1 MTIKFRVLADDAE
14 VCDLLAARVGE
25 ALTRLDLDFP
35 VVTDASPGR
44 AAAIDA
50 ETPVILE
57 NNLIISSGKIL
68 SADEIAALIRSIHA
82 GDLDKLK
89 KMSARGKKF
98 ARLKK
103 NALLLG
109 AVLCAVFAVLSGL
122 RTGREITAQETG
134 RPLSLRFY
142 SPLKI
147 YYFHREPY
155 SKADKEQEI
164 ILRRTAFKVFHEEAL
179 HNLVV
184 ILPMDAAQP
193 ESARLMKDF
202 GVKTVP
208 AVVLQKNGKTRIS
221 DCLKQKN
228 PAVSLLQSVNELQ

>member
-1 MTIKFRVLADDAE
+1 MAVKFRVLADDAE
-14 VCDLLAARVGE
+14 VCDLMAGRFSE
-25 ALTRLDLDFP
+25 ALARLDLDFP

-44 AAAIDA
+44 AAALDA
-50 ETPVILE
+50 EAPVLLE

-68 SADEIAALIRSIHA
+68 SAEEIAGLIRSIHA

-89 KMSARGKKF
+89 KKSARGKRF
-98 ARLKK
+98 SRLKK

-109 AVLCAVFAVLSGL
+109 AILCAVFAVVSGL
-122 RTGREITAQETG
+122 KSSRENTAQETG

-142 SPLKI
+142 SPLKL
-147 YYFHREPY
+147 YYFHRKPY

-164 ILRRTAFKVFHEEAL
+164 TLRRTAFKVFHEEAL
-179 HNLVV
+179 HNLVA
-184 ILPMDAAQP
+184 ILPMDADQP

-202 GVKTVP
+202 GVRTVP
-208 AVVLQKNGKTRIS
+208 AVVLQQNGKFRIS

-228 PAVSLLQSVNELQ
+228 PALSLLQDVKELE

>member
-1 MTIKFRVLADDAE
+1 MAIKFRVLADDAE

-44 AAAIDA
+44 AAAFNA
-50 ETPVILE
+50 ESPVILE
-57 NNLIISSGKIL
+57 NDLIISSGKIL
-68 SADEIAALIRSIHA
+68 SSEEIAGLIRSIHA
-82 GDLDKLK
+82 DDLNQLERL
-89 KMSARGKKF
+89 SARGKRF
-98 ARLKK
+98 SRLKK

-109 AVLCAVFAVLSGL
+109 AILCAVFAVLSGL
-122 RTGREITAQETG
+122 RAGREFTAQETD

-155 SKADKEQEI
+155 PKADKEQEI

-208 AVVLQKNGKTRIS
+208 AVVLQKNGKARIS

-228 PAVSLLQSVNELQ
+228 PAASLFEDVKELE

>member
-1 MTIKFRVLADDAE
+1 MAIKFRVLADDAE

-25 ALTRLDLDFP
+25 ALTRMDLDFP

-44 AAAIDA
+44 AAALNTVA
-50 ETPVILE
+50 PVLLE
-57 NNLIISSGKIL
+57 NNLIISSGKVL
-68 SADEIAALIRSIHA
+68 SAEEIAALIRSLHA

-89 KMSARGKKF
+89 KMSARGKRF
-98 ARLKK
+98 SRLKRTS
-103 NALLLG
+103 LLLG
-109 AVLCAVFAVLSGL
+109 AVLCGVFAVVSGL
-122 RTGREITAQETG
+122 KASREATAQETG

-147 YYFHREPY
+147 YYFHRKPY

-184 ILPMDAAQP
+184 ILPMDADQP
-193 ESARLMKDF
+193 ESARLMKKF

-228 PAVSLLQSVNELQ
+228 PAVSLLQDVKELE